1 MPTLNLN
8 DMIGGVNVFGPNGL
22 NTNLQQHQA
31 AETQPE
37 RPATEV
43 HDAWAGHDTGFRQL
57 GIETT
62 GATAATLVGHHHGT
76 ISPMQDSISALEAR
90 IGESVSALE
99 SRIGELDAA
108 NDDIYQKLDT
118 LQEQNERR
126 LSMDTQEQVQVQEQ
140 VQEEKDVVISIMKTK
155 KTTEVVVAN
164 AILESISNLV
174 KKG

>member
-1 MPTLNLN
+1 MPTLNTRNLLWE
-8 DMIGGVNVFGPNGL
+8 P
-22 NTNLQQHQA
+22 TNIDIQQHQA

-43 HDAWAGHDTGFRQL
+43 HDAWAGHD
-57 GIETT
+57 
-62 GATAATLVGHHHGT
+62 ATATFVGHHHIALT
-76 ISPMQDSISALEAR
+76 PLQD
-90 IGESVSALE
+90 SVSALE

-126 LSMDTQEQVQVQEQ
+126 LSMNENQPEVAIP
-140 VQEEKDVVISIMKTK
+140 EEKDVVISIMKTK

>member
-31 AETQPE
+31 AETQPT
-37 RPATEV
+37 RPGNTWTDPDIGVDAT
-43 HDAWAGHDTGFRQL
+43 DAL
-57 GIETT
+57 I
-62 GATAATLVGHHHGT
+62 GHHHRIALT
-76 ISPMQDSISALEAR
+76 PLQDSVSALEAR
-90 IGESVSALE
+90 IGE
-99 SRIGELDAA
+99 LDAT

-118 LQEQNERR
+118 LQEKQERR
-126 LSMDTQEQVQVQEQ
+126 LSMDNQVTEVIAP
-140 VQEEKDVVISIMKTK
+140 EEKDVVISIMKTK

>member
-1 MPTLNLN
+1 MPTLNTRNLLWE
-8 DMIGGVNVFGPNGL
+8 P
-22 NTNLQQHQA
+22 TNIDIQQHQA

-37 RPATEV
+37 RPAA
-43 HDAWAGHDTGFRQL
+43 DAHGVWVERDPGVLNADVV
-57 GIETT
+57 TT
-62 GATAATLVGHHHGT
+62 ANTTDMLVGHHHIALT
-76 ISPMQDSISALEAR
+76 PLQDSVSALEAR
-90 IGESVSALE
+90 IGE
-99 SRIGELDAA
+99 LDAT

-118 LQEQNERR
+118 LQELHERR
-126 LSMDTQEQVQVQEQ
+126 LSMDNQEQVQEQ